1 MKLKPKLYTVHE
13 HIFIEHEL
21 VEIINEMWT
30 KQELNNE
37 LYRLHNN
44 GFEYTI
50 KRRNSVVTIEAYI

>member
-1 MKLKPKLYTVHE
+1 MRLKPKLYTVHE
-13 HIFIEHEL
+13 RIFIDHEL

-44 GFEYTI
+44 DFEFTI
-50 KRRNSVVTIEAYI
+50 KRRNSEVTIEAYI